1 MTTINTIESEKKTT
15 DKATGSVAPTS
26 ALLSSLNGILSYFD
40 CLAVGLSA
48 ILASE
53 IAGHFI
59 PEITAQAG
67 VYKYLFPA
75 TISVFLF
82 YYITQKQN
90 NFYNIDEKLRFLDFT
105 KIAAWLM
112 ATFMI
117 ILSFGMLLQVA
128 HTYSS
133 IWFAVWFSISFSVIV
148 LFHAST
154 QLTVSYFAEK
164 GTFNKRIAI
173 IAPTKENAHNLRDE
187 LLKSDFGIGGITI
200 FNDRQTDQLIAS
212 GQNNEIDQI
221 IIAYTRD
228 EEHLLI
234 EIADKLQV
242 LPLELHVCLCD
253 QKSQISAQ
261 SYQKLGDLE
270 LQLINAKPIDGWKYT
285 QKAVLDYSVA
295 IVSLIVFAPV
305 MLLIAIAIKLDS
317 SGPVFFR
324 QKRHGYNHN
333 QIDVFK
339 FRTMTVMENGSEIRQ
354 AQKNDSRVTFV
365 GKFLRKT
372 SLDELPQLFNVLRGE
387 MSVVGPRPH
396 ALAHN
401 HQYSSLISKYA
412 NRHKVKPGITG
423 WAQVNGYRGPTE
435 DIEDMKKR
443 AEFDLQYID
452 NWSIWLDFKILLV
465 TPVYGF
471 IGKNAF

>member
-1 MTTINTIESEKKTT
+1 MTTINTIESEITAHNKS
-15 DKATGSVAPTS
+15 TGSVNSVSSLS
-26 ALLSSLNGILSYFD
+26 ALLNGILSCFD
-40 CLAVGLSA
+40 CLIVGVSA

-53 IAGHFI
+53 IAGRYL
-59 PEITAQAG
+59 PEVANQTGPYQ
-67 VYKYLFPA
+67 YLFPA
-75 TISVFLF
+75 SAGAVLF

-90 NFYNIDEKLRFLDFT
+90 NFYNFDEKLRFFDFARMT
-105 KIAAWLM
+105 AWLM

-117 ILSFGMLLQVA
+117 ILSAGLLLQVA
-128 HTYSS
+128 HIYSS
-133 IWFAVWFSISFSVIV
+133 IWLAVWFTTSLTVIV
-148 LFHAST
+148 TFHASV
-154 QLTVSYFAEK
+154 QLTVSYFVEK
-164 GTFNKRIAI
+164 GAFNKRIAI
-173 IAPTKENAHNLRDE
+173 IASSESNAKNLQTE
-187 LLKSDFGIGGITI
+187 LLKNEFGISNIMI
-200 FNDRQTDQLIAS
+200 FNDRQTDQLIAM
-212 GQNNEIDQI
+212 GQNNQIDQI

-228 EEHLLI
+228 EEHKLLQ
-234 EIADKLQV
+234 IADKLQV
-242 LPLELHVCLCD
+242 LPLDLHICLCD
-253 QKSQISAQ
+253 QKSQILAQ
-261 SYQKLGDLE
+261 RYQKLGDLE
-270 LQLINAKPIDGWKYT
+270 LLLINGKPIDGLKYT
-285 QKAVLDYSVA
+285 QKIILDYSVA
-295 IVSLIVFAPV
+295 VISLIIFAPV

-317 SGPVFFR
+317 KGPVFFR

-339 FRTMTVMENGSEIRQ
+339 FRTMTVMENGSEIKQ
-354 AQKNDSRVTFV
+354 AQKNDRRVTFV

-423 WAQVNGYRGPTE
+423 WAQVNGFRGPTE
-435 DIEDMKKR
+435 DIEDMRKR

-452 NWSIWLDFKILLV
+452 NWSIWLDLKILLV